1 MKLIVESGSSKTTWY
16 LLTNSADGSTQCL
29 TAGINPFFQKTSDI
43 IETLKNEFVLD
54 KEQISAIYF
63 YGAGI
68 TDQSKKDELFGVL
81 SNFFGITNIQIESD
95 LLAAARSLCGDQ
107 EGIAAILGTGSNS
120 CYYDGK
126 NVAQHVSP
134 LGYILGD
141 EGSGAVLGRL
151 LVADVLKNQFPQSL
165 TKLFYETHN
174 TTKSEVMEHVYRKPF
189 PNRYLA
195 GFTRFMLENIH
206 EEKIANIISG
216 SFASFFVRNIA
227 QYPQSRKLDVHFTGS
242 VAWYFSGLLKE
253 AALKEGFSIGRIT
266 QNPMNDLLAYH
277 KK

>member
-1 MKLIVESGSSKTTWY
+1 MKLIVDSGSSKTTWY
-16 LLTNSADGSTQCL
+16 LLTNTADGSTQCL

-43 IETLKNEFVLD
+43 IKTLKNEYILE
-54 KEQISAIYF
+54 KELISAIYF

-68 TDQSKKDELFGVL
+68 TDQSKKDELYGVL
-81 SNFFGITNIQIESD
+81 SDFFGLTKIHIESD
-95 LLAAARSLCGDQ
+95 LLAAARSLCGNE

-120 CYYDGK
+120 CYYDGEK
-126 NVAQHVSP
+126 VTLHVSP

-141 EGSGAVLGRL
+141 EGSGAVMGRL

-165 TKLFYETHN
+165 TKHFYEKHN

-195 GFTRFMLENIH
+195 SFTKFMLENIH

-216 SFASFFVRNIA
+216 SFTSFFNRNIA
-227 QYPQSRKLDVHFTGS
+227 QYPQSRKLPVQFTGS
-242 VAWYFSGLLKE
+242 VAWHFSDLLKD
-253 AALKEGFSIGRIT
+253 AASKAGFSVGRIT
-266 QNPMNDLLAYH
+266 QNPMHDLLAYH

>member
-1 MKLIVESGSSKTTWY
+1 MKLIVDSGSSKTTWY
-16 LLTNSADGSTQCL
+16 LLTNTADGSTQCL

-43 IETLKNEFVLD
+43 IKTLKNEYILE
-54 KEQISAIYF
+54 KELISAIYF

-68 TDQSKKDELFGVL
+68 TDQSKKDELYGVL
-81 SNFFGITNIQIESD
+81 SGFFGLTKIHIESD
-95 LLAAARSLCGDQ
+95 LLAAARSLCGNE

-120 CYYDGK
+120 CYYDGEK
-126 NVAQHVSP
+126 VTLHVSP

-141 EGSGAVLGRL
+141 EGSGAVMGRL

-165 TKLFYETHN
+165 TKHFYEKHN

-195 GFTRFMLENIH
+195 SFTKFMLENIH

-216 SFASFFVRNIA
+216 SFTSFFNRNIA
-227 QYPQSRKLDVHFTGS
+227 QYPQSRKLPVQFTGS
-242 VAWYFSGLLKE
+242 VAWHFSDLLKD
-253 AALKEGFSIGRIT
+253 AASKAGFSVGRIT
-266 QNPMNDLLAYH
+266 QNPMHDLLAYH